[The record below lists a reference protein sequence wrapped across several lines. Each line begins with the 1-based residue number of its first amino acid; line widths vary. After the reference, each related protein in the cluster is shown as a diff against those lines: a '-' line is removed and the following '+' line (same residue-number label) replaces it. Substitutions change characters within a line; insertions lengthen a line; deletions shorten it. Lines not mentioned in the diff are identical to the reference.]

1 MGWLRDRLL
10 LVALFAASL
19 SCAPQTGDGDGA
31 QVIEATPHETIML
44 VMTDEQVYVVFL
56 GHLPESGSL
65 EYGGPSAVEA
75 AHHDLLSQV
84 LDDGRKHHKA
94 KPMVLPLAALIL
106 HSYKRSL
113 NGFAARLTEQEAQ
126 KLSSMEGIVS
136 VFPSRTHELL
146 TTRSWDFLGLPQTP
160 PEAMPLEGEVIV
172 GMLDCSVKIIGA
184 RMYGIGPNNSTGLS
198 LLDKGGHRSHTTS
211 IVAGRV
217 VGEVCHGRGCRDV
230 DVLAAFDNTITDG
243 VEVISFSVGNA
254 VPLQYF
260 EDAGA
265 IGSFHAMRRGVLTS
279 ATDSNSGLDGGHVC
293 NVAPWMLS
301 FAASGIDPRFVDKI
315 ILGNGKTIVNGLNT
329 FPMLQNAPL
338 VFPINGTC
346 EPDGL
351 AGGSYEGKI
360 VLCPAD
366 NSGDPND
373 GAGPFMAG
381 ADGAVIVGHYP
392 NLSQAVVLP
401 ALVAPISASF
411 SSPGPNLITPGIL
424 KEPNSLQRSQ
434 SSPLHP
440 GLDIIASW
448 TPLSSPTGEP
458 VDNRKVLYN
467 IESGTSMAWTHA
479 SGAAAYVKSHRRDWS
494 PAMIISALI
503 TTATPMNTPGNAG
516 SNELKYGA
524 GQLNPSKAPDPGLV
538 YDASERDYVAM
549 LCAQGYNATQLA
561 LNFSVGFARTVT
573 NVGASPGAVYVAKV
587 VLHGAR
593 SNLAVGVSPDRLEF
607 SKQKRTASFGVSIS
621 GEALAADEVVSAAVV
636 WCDGEHEVRSP
647 VVVYTV
653 SAGVHHF

>member
-84 LDDGRKHHKA
+84 LDDG
-94 KPMVLPLAALIL
+94 
-106 HSYKRSL
+106 S
-113 NGFAARLTEQEAQ
+113 
-126 KLSSMEGIVS
+126 
-136 VFPSRTHELL
+136 
-146 TTRSWDFLGLPQTP
+146 
-160 PEAMPLEGEVIV
+160 
-172 GMLDCSVKIIGA
+172 KIIGA

-217 VGEVCHGRGCRDV
+217 VG
-230 DVLAAFDNTITDG
+230 
-243 VEVISFSVGNA
+243 EVISFSVGNA

-315 ILGNGKTIVNGLNT
+315 ILGNGKTIVVI
-329 FPMLQNAPL
+329 AS
-338 VFPINGTC
+338 VATC

-392 NLSQAVVLP
+392 NLSQA
-401 ALVAPISASF
+401 
-411 SSPGPNLITPGIL
+411 
-424 KEPNSLQRSQ
+424 
-434 SSPLHP
+434 LHP

-561 LNFSVGFARTVT
+561 LVNAHVAPGKNFSVGFARTVT